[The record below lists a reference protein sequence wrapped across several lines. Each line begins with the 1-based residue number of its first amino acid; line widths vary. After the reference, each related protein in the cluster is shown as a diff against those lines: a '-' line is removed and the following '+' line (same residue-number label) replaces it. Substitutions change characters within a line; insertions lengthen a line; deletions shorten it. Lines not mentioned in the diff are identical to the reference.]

1 MTDAGTARAGLLSI
15 PMDMPMAVEVI
26 TGAGP
31 RRRFSMEEKLQLI
44 EETQQPGM
52 SVSLVARRHGI
63 SRDLLFR
70 WRRDWR
76 RGLLSAP
83 GLVPVQVADAAS
95 LRASAKASER
105 RNAVEHGVIEIA
117 LPSGWCVRV
126 TSAVEAEALR
136 RVLAIVAGR

>member
-1 MTDAGTARAGLLSI
+1 MSVER
-15 PMDMPMAVEVI
+15 VEVI
-26 TGAGP
+26 TGVGP
-31 RRRFSMEEKLQLI
+31 RRRFSVEEKLQLI

-83 GLVPVQVADAAS
+83 GLVPVQVAGAATMQ
-95 LRASAKASER
+95 AAAKTSER
-105 RNAVEHGVIEIA
+105 RDAVARGCGVIEIA

-126 TSAVEAEALR
+126 IGTVESEALQ
-136 RVLAIVAGR
+136 RVLAVVAGRPVCRSPGEGR